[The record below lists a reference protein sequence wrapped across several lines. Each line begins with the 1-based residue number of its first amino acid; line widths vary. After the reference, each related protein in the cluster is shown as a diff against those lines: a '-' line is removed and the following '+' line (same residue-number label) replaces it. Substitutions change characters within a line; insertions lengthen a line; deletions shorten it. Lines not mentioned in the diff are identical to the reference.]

1 MTHLPQ
7 NLTVTAD
14 DALDRIVRPVRIV
27 RRLHSRFIRQ
37 RINVLER
44 HLPVG
49 EQLTREFLADH
60 KLALAVAYRDSIF
73 IPDRHP
79 LEPRRVC
86 GSHTGR
92 HHLRDVPVDVIAE
105 QSRGVFGH
113 LPEFTVRQQTRLHK
127 CLETIAYS

>member
-14 DALDRIVRPVRIV
+14 DALDGIVRSVRIV
-27 RRLHSRFIRQ
+27 RRLHRRLVRQ

-44 HLPVG
+44 HLTVG
-49 EQLTREFLADH
+49 EQLPGQLLAH
-60 KLALAVAYRDSIF
+60 NKLALTVAHRNSIF

-113 LPEFTVRQQTRLHK
+113 LPELTVRQQTRLHK